1 MRFVAG
7 RGAVAAEMLL
17 AWAPWL
23 SAIGKLL
30 LAGGAVSA
38 EMLLAGAP
46 WRSAIGNMLLA
57 GAPLSRMLLA
67 EKPHSSIGKQ
77 LPLRRSLYNSI
88 GKQQPAVRAQSS
100 IGKH

>member
-1 MRFVAG
+1 M
-7 RGAVAAEMLL
+7 
-17 AWAPWL
+17 
-23 SAIGKLL
+23 L

-46 WRSAIGNMLLA
+46 GLSAIGKLLLAGGAVAAEMLLAWAPGRSAIGKMLLA
-57 GAPLSRMLLA
+57 GALLSRTVLA

-88 GKQQPAVRAQSS
+88 E
-100 IGKH
+100 KH